1 MHESNQNS
9 LTCSLYPSTDNDK
22 IWSWFCCVLCL
33 GPPWFRLSMLE
44 EIYRSISACFLETL
58 DHVEDLSFDITLT
71 LRLDFAKNLSMV
83 DVTATPTTLS
93 PSRIVLSTV
102 EIPKNWNV
110 NVGIQWIVEIL
121 LTFLSLAW
129 NKMSRFKLLRIFF
142 ASFHLIQRFYNQI
155 SFFNWLCQV
164 QSFTG
169 TTMNL
174 RSRFDTPSNEW
185 ICTRRRS
192 NSCRKPITFPTPT
205 ALKLN
210 E

>member
-9 LTCSLYPSTDNDK
+9 LTCSLYPSTDK

-102 EIPKNWNV
+102 EISKNRNI
-110 NVGIQWIVEIL
+110 NVGIQWIVKIL
-121 LTFLSLAW
+121 MTFLNSAW
-129 NKMSRFKLLRIFF
+129 NTCLDSNCSEYFLFF
-142 ASFHLIQRFYNQI
+142 ACS
-155 SFFNWLCQV
+155 
-164 QSFTG
+164 
-169 TTMNL
+169 
-174 RSRFDTPSNEW
+174 
-185 ICTRRRS
+185 IC
-192 NSCRKPITFPTPT
+192 
-205 ALKLN
+205 
-210 E
+210 